1 MKIIKY
7 KFLSCE
13 VNQGTE
19 EAPNLKHILLE
30 KAMSYS
36 EANEEIAKKEAYNGK
51 YTIEEVEDTEPVEQS
66 LEERTAALEEALTL
80 LLEGATE

>member
-7 KFLSCE
+7 KLPNEECE
-13 VNQGTE
+13 KVIECKTE
-19 EAPNLKHILLE
+19 EAFNISLIVAE
-30 KAMSYS
+30 
-36 EANEEIAKKEAYNGK
+36 KEAQEN
-51 YTIEEVEDTEPVEQS
+51 TIEVSGEFEPVEQS

>member
-1 MKIIKY
+1 MIKAIKY
-7 KFLSCE
+7 KFVACE
-13 VNQGTE
+13 KLNGEQVLNDKEILCYTE
-19 EAPNLKHILLE
+19 EQLSENLP
-30 KAMSYS
+30 
-36 EANEEIAKKEAYNGK
+36 IAQKEAYNGK

>member
-19 EAPNLKHILLE
+19 EAPNFKQILLE

>member
-19 EAPNLKHILLE
+19 EAPNLKQILLE